1 MTELSKCNFVDMI
14 QDIKQKVY
22 PDIKQT
28 EAEIAQQKVE
38 IKSMYDEIKIMYDEL
53 IGNQGA

>member
-14 QDIKQKVY
+14 QDVKQTVY

-28 EAEIAQQKVE
+28 EADIIQQKIE
-38 IKSMYDEIKIMYDEL
+38 IEAMYVVIKDMYDNL
-53 IGNQGA
+53 TSNSGA